1 MAKLCNLVW
10 DYDFPGE
17 GVLSV
22 SFLLAQWA
30 ISDPVTVGHGQKVGK
45 QFQSLITANQTWQ
58 N

>member
-17 GVLSV
+17 GALSI

-30 ISDPVTVGHGQKVGK
+30 ISDSVIVGHGQKVGK
-45 QFQSLITANQTWQ
+45 QF
-58 N
+58 